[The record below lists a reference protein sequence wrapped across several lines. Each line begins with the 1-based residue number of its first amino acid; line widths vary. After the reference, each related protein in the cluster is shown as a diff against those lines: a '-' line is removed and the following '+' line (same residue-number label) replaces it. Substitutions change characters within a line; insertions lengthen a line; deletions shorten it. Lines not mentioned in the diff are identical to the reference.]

1 MSKKYSTFALECYRL
16 RRQHGST
23 QDTTQEQAQIR
34 SVKNLLKFAMRICQ
48 NGVL

>member
-16 RRQHGST
+16 CRQHGST
-23 QDTTQEQAQIR
+23 QDTTQGQAQIR
-34 SVKNLLKFAMRICQ
+34 SVKNLLKYAMRICQ